1 MNTTLALGIDMG
13 GTATRWVLMTQDRI
27 VARGAASG
35 ATGHL
40 FNPDMRARFS
50 EIITAIASEVEASV
64 DAVYAGIT
72 GLGTSARA
80 DAVGILAAS
89 FRCQVSAVSVSDDME
104 LAYRAAF
111 APGEGHLVSA
121 GTGAIGLHVA
131 ANGTLVRVGGRGIL
145 IDDGGSGSWIA
156 LTALDRLYRR
166 IDESGSPAEAGILAE
181 ELFAVIGGSSWDD
194 TRTFIYGGDRGRI
207 GTLARAVASSEQRG
221 DPLAKAVMADAVQE
235 LARLG
240 HVLVVRA
247 GAHPIGYV
255 GGVLQLT
262 PSLKPALVDALA
274 GHQVVFPE
282 IDAALRA
289 AQLAAIHLS
298 PL

>member
-1 MNTTLALGIDMG
+1 MNTRLALGIDMG
-13 GTATRWVLMTQDRI
+13 GTATRWVLMAQNQV
-27 VARGAASG
+27 VARGAALG

-40 FNPDMRARFS
+40 FNPEVRARFAEVIAAINA
-50 EIITAIASEVEASV
+50 EIGASIS
-64 DAVYAGIT
+64 AVYAGVT
-72 GLGTSARA
+72 GLGTGARA
-80 DAVGILAAS
+80 EAVDILATS
-89 FRCQVSAVSVSDDME
+89 FRCEASAVSVSDDME

-111 APGEGHLVSA
+111 EPGTGHLVSA
-121 GTGAIGLHVA
+121 GTGTIGLHIA

-156 LTALDRLYRR
+156 LSALDRLYRR
-166 IDESGSPAEAGILAE
+166 IDETGGPAEAGILAE
-181 ELFAVIGGSSWDD
+181 ELFAATGGPDWDD

-207 GTLARAVASSEQRG
+207 GTLARAVAAAEQRG
-221 DPLAKAVMADAVQE
+221 DPLARAVMADAVQE

-240 HVLVVRA
+240 RVLVIRA
-247 GAHPIGYV
+247 GVHPVGYV
-255 GGVLQLT
+255 GGVLELT

-274 GHQVVFPE
+274 GQQVVFPE

-289 AQLAAIHLS
+289 AQLAATRLS